1 MNEAQAVPQ
10 TYAGNEKIKTWDEL
24 MADHRAQVIEE
35 LAAKTGVMP
44 EPFTHGGDENTCDA
58 DEAREALAIMQAK
71 LEQVQADAARL
82 RDGLETLV
90 EHFEYYMGDNECRP
104 LENARAALAAAGK
117 EKP

>member
-24 MADHRAQVIEE
+24 MADHRAQVIAE

-71 LEQVQADAARL
+71 LEQAQADAARM
-82 RDGLETLV
+82 RDALEEVLAYCTESGHDWMCMV
-90 EHFEYYMGDNECRP
+90 D
-104 LENARAALAAAGK
+104 ARSALAAMK
-117 EKP
+117 EQK